1 MNLKRLER
9 IEKQLKKI
17 GYSPYLQEAHGIL
30 FCGIDDKHG
39 EPILGSVSQ
48 ITIPN
53 KVIKHMYFNGQI
65 PVYSDF
71 ESIENLIAF
80 IQEKYPIQEKD

>member
-1 MNLKRLER
+1 MNLKKLKK
-9 IEKQLKKI
+9 IEDQLKKI

-30 FCGIDDKHG
+30 FCGIDDEHG

-48 ITIPN
+48 VTIPS
-53 KVIKHMYFNGQI
+53 KIIKHMYFNGQV
-65 PVYSDF
+65 PVYNDF
-71 ESIENLIAF
+71 ESTEDLIVF